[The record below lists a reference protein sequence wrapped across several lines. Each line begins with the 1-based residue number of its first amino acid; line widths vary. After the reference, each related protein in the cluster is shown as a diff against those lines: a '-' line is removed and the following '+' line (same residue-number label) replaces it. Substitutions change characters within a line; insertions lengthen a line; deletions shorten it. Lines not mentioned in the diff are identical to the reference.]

1 MYNSATTATWVG
13 MDNQNSSCENILYS
27 ICVDICN
34 SEFEFSTD
42 NSIIITHSKYYP
54 NSRNDFSIEVVK

>member
-13 MDNQNSSCENILYS
+13 MDNQNSSCENIRS

-34 SEFEFSTD
+34 SEFSTD

-54 NSRNDFSIEVVK
+54 NNRDDFSIEVVK